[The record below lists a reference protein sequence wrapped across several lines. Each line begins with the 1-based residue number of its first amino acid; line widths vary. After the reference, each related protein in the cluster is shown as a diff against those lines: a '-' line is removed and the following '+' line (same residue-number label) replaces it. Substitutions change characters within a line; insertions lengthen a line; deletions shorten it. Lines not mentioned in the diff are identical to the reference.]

1 MFPVNQNIESMNGHI
16 SQKIASIVSEIPQN
30 VELVA
35 ITKQTSPE
43 AMAEAYAAG
52 VRNFGENR
60 LQEALIKQVELKEL
74 TDVNWH
80 FIGHIQKNKVRK
92 VIENFT
98 WIHSV
103 DSLSLAQR
111 MNRIAAEL
119 DLMPKVFLQVKILP
133 DPDKYGWSV
142 EQLLE
147 DLAQLDQYSQLN
159 IQGLMTI
166 LPWGLSPSAAF
177 QAFEAVAKLSAEI
190 KQKNYLNLSMSELS
204 MGMSGDYQLAIKAG
218 ATKIRLGRTIFGERK
233 ATS

>member
-190 KQKNYLNLSMSELS
+190 KRKNYPNLSMSELS